1 MAAYY
6 NYQLNY
12 ETCQATVTDLIG
24 KSKISYYYCSKQ
36 GSVNSP
42 SPLAAHGPSNPGLVR
57 ASHGCLP
64 TEQHSSAK
72 LIPSTQFQT
81 TYTTYTLEYFLPVQK

>member
-12 ETCQATVTDLIG
+12 ETCQATETDLIG
-24 KSKISYYYCSKQ
+24 KSKISYYYSSKQ
-36 GSVNSP
+36 GSVNRL
-42 SPLAAHGPSNPGLVR
+42 SPLAAHGPPNPGLVR

-64 TEQHSSAK
+64 TAEHSSAK
-72 LIPSTQFQT
+72 LILSTQFHT
-81 TYTTYTLEYFLPVQK
+81 AYTLEYFLPVQK